1 MDKFIAAEYIAA
13 IAETKSI
20 SAAAEMLNVSQPAL
34 SIRLKKAE
42 EQLGTV
48 IFDRA
53 RQPLELT
60 EAGKMYLEYADR
72 ISAVDRELMQRISD
86 IENMRQGSLT
96 IGGASFF
103 NVSYLPDAVS
113 GFSKKYPGIDI
124 EIIDGKIPEIAVKAL
139 NGTVDIFI
147 AHPMEMDERFHYEKL
162 FNEKIFVCVPRD
174 WDINEMLEEKEVSV
188 EHINA
193 LHGREKAE
201 ECDPIDF
208 RLLRNMPFVIL
219 KEDQHIGLLMNRL
232 FEKYGFKPM
241 HSICVEQTMT
251 SYALT
256 LAGAGIS
263 LMTESCIRNSGFKDF
278 PRFYMVEPEI
288 CSRDIYVIY
297 PKNKYLSKAA
307 SEFIEILKALFI
319 KGEQDDKG

>member
-20 SAAAEMLNVSQPAL
+20 SAAAEMLDVSQPAL

-48 IFDRA
+48 IFDRSK
-53 RQPLELT
+53 QPLELT
-60 EAGKMYLEYADR
+60 EGGKLYLEYADR
-72 ISAVDRELMQRISD
+72 ISVVNRELMQRISD
-86 IENMRQGSLT
+86 IEDMRQGSLT

-103 NVSYLPDAVS
+103 NVSYLPGAVS
-113 GFSKKYPGIDI
+113 SFSKNYPGIDI

-139 NGTVDIFI
+139 NGMVDVFI

-162 FNEKIFVCVPRD
+162 FNEKIFVCVPQD
-174 WDINEMLEEKEVSV
+174 WDVNRLLEGKEVSL
-188 EHINA
+188 ERIRS
-193 LHGREKAE
+193 LQGKGDTSKEDWDR
-201 ECDPIDF
+201 IDF
-208 RLLRNMPFVIL
+208 GLLRNMPFVIL
-219 KEDQHIGLLMNRL
+219 KEDQHIGVLMHKL
-232 FEKYGFKPM
+232 FEKYKFDPI
-241 HSICVEQTMT
+241 HSLCVEQTMT

-263 LMTESCIRNSGFKDF
+263 LMTESCIRNSGFKNF
-278 PRFYMVEPEI
+278 PKFYMVDPEI

-307 SEFIEILKALFI
+307 SEFIEILKASFM
-319 KGEQDDKG
+319 